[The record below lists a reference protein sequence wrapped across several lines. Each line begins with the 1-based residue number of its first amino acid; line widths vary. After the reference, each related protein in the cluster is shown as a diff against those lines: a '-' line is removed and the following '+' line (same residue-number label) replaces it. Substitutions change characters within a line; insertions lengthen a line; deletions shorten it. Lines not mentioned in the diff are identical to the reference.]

1 MRLRKIMALILRI
14 NHIMNS
20 GVFPN
25 SVSELAI
32 EDKVRVASTRVNL
45 NVANRNSVNMRLDHL
60 DLEQDKVRRE

>member
-1 MRLRKIMALILRI
+1 MALILRI